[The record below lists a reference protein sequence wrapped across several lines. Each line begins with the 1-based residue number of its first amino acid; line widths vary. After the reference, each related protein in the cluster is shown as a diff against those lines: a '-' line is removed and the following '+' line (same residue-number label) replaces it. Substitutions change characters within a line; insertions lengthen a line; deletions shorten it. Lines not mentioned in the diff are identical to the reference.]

1 MKLKKRGKGLK
12 FLMSFLLLAGM
23 AFHSCMDEGIIDA
36 PTWHQV
42 VEFGDDAL
50 VRDAKA
56 MVDETQGELAMPDM
70 FKTMGKVQTRS
81 SGSAP
86 QTLAS
91 GCFTFDWDAAQS
103 FHEENGTVLIV
114 PIKMMQNMAIW
125 RFTVI
130 NNKRK
135 AEQTPMHS
143 VLYIKKFK
151 RTGNIMGRVMSYAP
165 SRKYM
170 KKQAKMKKQ
179 NERLE
184 WYNPDHTDY
193 SGLLLISS
201 LDGTLIHGYNYEE
214 GHRQFMFR
222 PNVAH
227 QHNHSHEAVPATRS
241 VAEADNCLRTEK
253 KLVSP
258 KRTVFSMR
266 MISSTSAISSYSF
279 DNETYV
285 QPGCVICGM
294 DPYMCVCIIVEAC
307 QYCYNP
313 IEDCVCPCSFC
324 NSYPCVCNTT
334 NCIFCKKYPC
344 ECEGN
349 TDDNSGGGGGAPT
362 ESENEEEESIPELP
376 CYNSETRIFNPLI
389 FMRLAPPYSWNIAGA
404 TFGNT
409 RRATNGN
416 LKFHS
421 GIDLYAEIGTPVYAM
436 TDGEVV
442 QVVTN
447 QVNRINGDYP
457 EGYQGD
463 TNGAGNRIK
472 IKSTINGEDVYFS
485 YWHLQAGNP
494 VGKDRNG
501 NILKENSHVY
511 AGDIIG
517 YTGITGNA
525 NADVPHLHL
534 GVQNSTGWINPTG
547 YLNATVNITTT
558 TIITPCD

>member
-23 AFHSCMDEGIIDA
+23 VFHSCMDEGIIDA

-222 PNVAH
+222 PNA
-227 QHNHSHEAVPATRS
+227 
-241 VAEADNCLRTEK
+241 
-253 KLVSP
+253 
-258 KRTVFSMR
+258 
-266 MISSTSAISSYSF
+266 
-279 DNETYV
+279 
-285 QPGCVICGM
+285 
-294 DPYMCVCIIVEAC
+294 
-307 QYCYNP
+307 
-313 IEDCVCPCSFC
+313 
-324 NSYPCVCNTT
+324 
-334 NCIFCKKYPC
+334 
-344 ECEGN
+344 
-349 TDDNSGGGGGAPT
+349 
-362 ESENEEEESIPELP
+362 
-376 CYNSETRIFNPLI
+376 
-389 FMRLAPPYSWNIAGA
+389 
-404 TFGNT
+404 
-409 RRATNGN
+409 
-416 LKFHS
+416 
-421 GIDLYAEIGTPVYAM
+421 
-436 TDGEVV
+436 
-442 QVVTN
+442 
-447 QVNRINGDYP
+447 
-457 EGYQGD
+457 
-463 TNGAGNRIK
+463 
-472 IKSTINGEDVYFS
+472 
-485 YWHLQAGNP
+485 
-494 VGKDRNG
+494 
-501 NILKENSHVY
+501 
-511 AGDIIG
+511 
-517 YTGITGNA
+517 
-525 NADVPHLHL
+525 
-534 GVQNSTGWINPTG
+534 
-547 YLNATVNITTT
+547 
-558 TIITPCD
+558 

>member
-227 QHNHSHEAVPATRS
+227 QHNHSHEATPATRA
-241 VAEADNCLRTEK
+241 VAEADSCIRHDHTTEN

-285 QPGCVICGM
+285 QPGCVICGK
-294 DPYMCVCIIVEAC
+294 DPYT
-307 QYCYNP
+307 
-313 IEDCVCPCSFC
+313 
-324 NSYPCVCNTT
+324 CVCNTIVGDICDDCGKLPE
-334 NCIFCKKYPC
+334 NCICICPICENKECTCPCPFCLKSPCECNTENCLFCGKYPC
-344 ECEGN
+344 ECEYN
-349 TDDNSGGGGGAPT
+349 TGGGGG
-362 ESENEEEESIPELP
+362 SSSNNGNN
-376 CYNSETRIFNPLI
+376 NSSNNWGDNNQN
-389 FMRLAPPYSWNIAGA
+389 SS
-404 TFGNT
+404 GNT
-409 RRATNGN
+409 NT
-416 LKFHS
+416 
-421 GIDLYAEIGTPVYAM
+421 
-436 TDGEVV
+436 
-442 QVVTN
+442 
-447 QVNRINGDYP
+447 
-457 EGYQGD
+457 
-463 TNGAGNRIK
+463 
-472 IKSTINGEDVYFS
+472 
-485 YWHLQAGNP
+485 
-494 VGKDRNG
+494 
-501 NILKENSHVY
+501 
-511 AGDIIG
+511 
-517 YTGITGNA
+517 TGITVANIIQATKNSVKKVIQNFGYKKAYCNQGVNCAFQELVGSTVLSNMNA
-525 NADVPHLHL
+525 NTMVRYWISSSDWTEITLAEAQAYANNGYFTVA
-534 GVQNSTGWINPTG
+534 GWINTSLRADGTEQSGHVVVIVPGETQKGWGGMDLPCAMDTG
-547 YLNATVNITTT
+547 GGMREERQKLSLSFGSDKKDGIRFFHYNK
-558 TIITPCD
+558 